1 MILLDFS
8 NIIVGSIMV
17 SSRVPDEERFSEDFI
32 RHLVLNSVR
41 SYRKK
46 YVDKYGE
53 MVICTDYLSSWRKVA
68 FPFYKAHRKKQ
79 REKQDKEQGMD
90 WSALFETISQITGEL
105 KDYFPYKV
113 IQVPHAEGDDVIAV
127 LAKYANNT
135 LKEPSLI
142 VSSDKDFNQL
152 YKYKNIRQ
160 YSPMRGK
167 MLKGIDAEAYLKE
180 HIIRGDKGD
189 GIPNILSADDCIID
203 GVRQKPISK
212 KKVSNWLQ
220 QEPQD
225 FCNNGMMDGWNR
237 NQKIIDFEFIP
248 EPISLDILEQYKSQT
263 PDVRPNRSGLL
274 NYFVKHRLKML
285 IEHIGDF

>member
-17 SSRVPDEERFSEDFI
+17 SSRIPDEERFSEDFI

-46 YVDKYGE
+46 YHDKYGE

-68 FPFYKAHRKKQ
+68 FPYYKAHRKIQ
-79 REKQDKEQGMD
+79 RDKQDKEKGMD
-90 WSALFETISQITGEL
+90 WSALFDTISRITDEL
-105 KDYFPYKV
+105 KTFFPYKV

-127 LAKYANNT
+127 LAKYADNT
-135 LKEPSLI
+135 LKEQSLI

-152 YKYKNIRQ
+152 YKYKKIRQ

-167 MLKGIDAEAYLKE
+167 MLKGIDAQAYLKE

-189 GIPNILSADDCIID
+189 GIPNILSADDCIVS
-203 GVRQKPISK
+203 GVRQRPISK
-212 KKVSNWLQ
+212 KKVETWLR
-220 QEPQD
+220 QEPED
-225 FCNNGMMDGWNR
+225 FCKNGMMNGWNR
-237 NQKIIDFEFIP
+237 NQEVIDFEYIP
-248 EPISLDILEQYKSQT
+248 PPMTLDILEQYNGQT
-263 PDVRPNRSGLL
+263 PPNRSGLL

>member
-8 NIIVGSIMV
+8 NIIVSSIMV
-17 SSRVPDEERFSEDFI
+17 ASRVPDEERFSEDFI

-46 YVDKYGE
+46 YADKYGE

-68 FPFYKAHRKKQ
+68 FPFYKAHRKVQ
-79 REKQDKEQGMD
+79 REKQQKEGMD
-90 WSALFETISQITGEL
+90 WTALFEIIARITDEL
-105 KDYFPYKV
+105 KTHFPYKV

-127 LAKYANNT
+127 LAKHANNS
-135 LKEPSLI
+135 LNELSLI

-152 YKYKNIRQ
+152 YKYKKIRQ

-167 MLKGIDAEAYLKE
+167 MLKGIDAKAYLKE

-189 GIPNILSADDCIID
+189 GIPNILSADDCIVES
-203 GVRQKPISK
+203 VRQRPISK
-212 KKVSNWLQ
+212 KKIDNWLQ
-220 QEPQD
+220 QKPED
-225 FCNNGMMDGWNR
+225 FCNNGMMNGWNR
-237 NQKIIDFEFIP
+237 NQEVIDFEFIP
-248 EPISLDILEQYKSQT
+248 PPMTLEILEQYKTQVT
-263 PDVRPNRSGLL
+263 PSRSGLL